1 MLRASDNYKIIIVNR
16 IIKNSP
22 PRTITSGSNP
32 KIAIFIGFH
41 SGKVGKGK
49 VIYPGKLTGP
59 AYPRDS
65 RLHCNMCHVDIY
77 EWENVNIFSCRVSC
91 YQYNIY
97 TYLSFIGLIWVS
109 FDFHHFVK
117 CCYDVLFLTVLLD
130 LCHALNKYLC
140 GSDSIRMCHMSVLL
154 WA

>member
-16 IIKNSP
+16 IIKISP

-41 SGKVGKGK
+41 SGKVGKRK

-65 RLHCNMCHVDIY
+65 RLHCNMCHVD
-77 EWENVNIFSCRVSC
+77 
-91 YQYNIY
+91 
-97 TYLSFIGLIWVS
+97 
-109 FDFHHFVK
+109 
-117 CCYDVLFLTVLLD
+117 
-130 LCHALNKYLC
+130 
-140 GSDSIRMCHMSVLL
+140 
-154 WA
+154 